1 MKERIIILLYSF
13 LMAACIIMIISPL
26 VFVPHKQVER
36 IIVLILSTEIITP
49 TLILGATLIIQNLVK
64 H

>member
-1 MKERIIILLYSF
+1 
-13 LMAACIIMIISPL
+13 MAACIIMIISPL